1 MPMRHAQK
9 TQSLPKSKELNPT
22 EISELSELLGPPP
35 LLPGESEADYE
46 ALKMRIMAAVKPVDA
61 IEHLYVRDVIDLQW
75 DLLRFRRLKS
85 HLLSS
90 SAPSGLAALMS
101 ARKYTHFNDSR
112 FASWLNND
120 PQAVKEI
127 KELLTNWGLS
137 EQDIFAQT
145 MVKKINEFERLEKM
159 AYSVETRRNT
169 ALREL
174 ERHREA
180 VARRLRDVVAIED
193 AT

>member
-1 MPMRHAQK
+1 
-9 TQSLPKSKELNPT
+9 
-22 EISELSELLGPPP
+22 
-35 LLPGESEADYE
+35 
-46 ALKMRIMAAVKPVDA
+46 MRIMAAVKPADA

-101 ARKYTHFNDSR
+101 ARKYTPFNDAR

-120 PQAVKEI
+120 PKAVKEI
-127 KELLTNWGLS
+127 KALLTQWGLT
-137 EQDIFAQT
+137 EQDIHAQT
-145 MVKKINEFERLEKM
+145 MVKKINEFERLERM
-159 AYSVETRRNT
+159 ASSVEARRNA

-180 VARRLRDVVAIED
+180 VARRLRDVVTVED
-193 AT
+193 VT

>member
-1 MPMRHAQK
+1 MPTARK
-9 TQSLPKSKELNPT
+9 TQSLPNSKDLNPT
-22 EISELSELLGPPP
+22 EISELSELLGPPS
-35 LLPGESEADYE
+35 LLHGESDADYE

-75 DLLRFRRLKS
+75 DLLRFRRLKA

-90 SAPSGLAALMS
+90 SAPSGLAALMA
-101 ARKYTHFNDSR
+101 ARKYTHFNDAR
-112 FASWLNND
+112 FASWFNNE
-120 PQAVKEI
+120 PKAVKEI
-127 KELLTNWGLS
+127 KALLTQWGLS
-137 EQDIFAQT
+137 EQDIYAQT
-145 MVKKINEFERLEKM
+145 MFKKINEFERLEKM
-159 AYSVETRRNT
+159 AYSVEMRRNT

-180 VARRLRDVVAIED
+180 VARRLRDAVAIED

>member
-1 MPMRHAQK
+1 MPTARK
-9 TQSLPKSKELNPT
+9 TQSLPNSKDLNPT
-22 EISELSELLGPPP
+22 EISELSELLGPPS
-35 LLPGESEADYE
+35 LLHGESDADYE

-75 DLLRFRRLKS
+75 DLLRFRRLKA

-90 SAPSGLAALMS
+90 SAPSGLAALMA
-101 ARKYTHFNDSR
+101 ARKYTHFNDAR
-112 FASWLNND
+112 FASWLNNE
-120 PQAVKEI
+120 PKAVKEI
-127 KELLTNWGLS
+127 KALLTQWGLS
-137 EQDIFAQT
+137 EQDIYAQT
-145 MVKKINEFERLEKM
+145 MFKKINEFERLEKM
-159 AYSVETRRNT
+159 AYSVEMRRNT

-180 VARRLRDVVAIED
+180 VARRLRDAVAIED